1 MQDSLQKRNNGTKVQ
16 LRPEVKIEV
25 KVEVEVSHMKNQ
37 LI

>member
-16 LRPEVKIEV
+16 LRPEVKVEV
-25 KVEVEVSHMKNQ
+25 KVEVSHMKNQ